1 MEFHAI
7 RHFKTITYHKL
18 LVAEGCFRVGLYRQG
33 LLHDMSKYSPTEF
46 LVGCKYYQGFQS
58 PNNAERLNRG
68 YSSAWLHH
76 KGRNKHHFEYW
87 TDYSRETHRVEPVKM
102 PLKYLIEMFC
112 DRVAACK
119 IYQGKNYTDGAPL
132 AYYHRGRGKQIMH
145 PETGAFL
152 EKLLVMLEQEG
163 EDAAFAWIRDYRRT
177 HDDY

>member
-1 MEFHAI
+1 MKLWNHLRTITRHRHAVI
-7 RHFKTITYHKL
+7 RHCFKAGI
-18 LVAEGCFRVGLYRQG
+18 GWQG
-33 LLHDMSKYSPTEF
+33 LRHDLSKYSPTELF
-46 LVGCKYYQGFQS
+46 RGARFYQGTRS
-58 PNNAERLNRG
+58 PNDAEREAVG
-68 YSSAWLHH
+68 YSLAWMHH
-76 KGRNKHHFEYW
+76 KGRNKHHHEYW

-119 IYQGKNYTDGAPL
+119 IYQGKNYPDGAPL

>member
-1 MEFHAI
+1 M
-7 RHFKTITYHKL
+7 L
-18 LVAEGCFRVGLYRQG
+18 FRSGG
-33 LLHDMSKYSPTEF
+33 
-46 LVGCKYYQGFQS
+46 GYQGTRS
-58 PNNAERLNRG
+58 PNDAEREAVG
-68 YSSAWLHH
+68 YSLAWMHH
-76 KGRNKHHFEYW
+76 KGRNKHHHEYW

>member
-1 MEFHAI
+1 M
-7 RHFKTITYHKL
+7 HFWGHLKTISHHRW
-18 LVAEGCFRVGLYRQG
+18 LVCQGCFRVGLYRQG
-33 LLHDMSKYSPTEF
+33 LTHDLSKFSPTEF
-46 LVGCKYYQGFQS
+46 WQGVKYYQGTRS
-58 PNNAERLNRG
+58 PNDAEREAVG
-68 YSSAWLHH
+68 YSLAWMHH
-76 KGRNKHHFEYW
+76 KGRNKHHHEYW